1 MTSLFTRIKM
11 VVMAILI
18 GASTIAIGGC
28 NTIEGIGQDISDSA
42 KRVKRAL

>member
-1 MTSLFTRIKM
+1 MTRLSTRIKI

-18 GASTIAIGGC
+18 GASTIAISGC
-28 NTIEGIGQDISDSA
+28 NTIEGIGEDISDSA